1 MEGGGAYSGGGG
13 YGGGSGSDD
22 GALPPRQ
29 SLAARRDTAARIA
42 GSSSSSDDAAAA
54 GGLSASMLNASVDV
68 DTCPTTL
75 PPAIARVNDLVQVRS
90 HSPPP
95 RPQPPEQSCRSQQP
109 LV

>member
-1 MEGGGAYSGGGG
+1 MEGGGAYGGGGGG

-22 GALPPRQ
+22 GAPPPRQ
-29 SLAARRDTAARIA
+29 SLAARRDTACREL

-90 HSPPP
+90 HP
-95 RPQPPEQSCRSQQP
+95 RPRPNCRSSSADRSSP
-109 LV
+109 LD